1 MVVRGELRTC
11 DISKMLLFR
20 ENTLP
25 FKVVNDFEK
34 KLHFKIYYGVLV
46 FFEIYICYRLFF
58 FF

>member
-1 MVVRGELRTC
+1 MVVRGELKTC
-11 DISKMLLFR
+11 DISKMVLFR

-34 KLHFKIYYGVLV
+34 KLHFKIYYVVLV
-46 FFEIYICYRLFF
+46 FFEIYIYYRPFF